1 MTLKSNFMYSVYHL
15 PSEASISFV
24 NMRDKRDLSVYKL
37 WRYYE
42 ILYFGEIEM

>member
-15 PSEASISFV
+15 PSEASISLV

-37 WRYYE
+37 
-42 ILYFGEIEM
+42 